1 MNPLPSVPLRHPM
14 PLPRSL
20 RPVAGEWFASYL
32 DRLAHHL
39 DVPLIT
45 LLQRVGI
52 TSAERMSDVP
62 AGYGAYLVPDA
73 LAAFARATHLT
84 TTQARALL
92 LERYHDVCLDFS
104 PLYRGEVKQLGA
116 IGLSEWVYASG
127 SHLCPACIEDDG
139 AWQVAWKLPW
149 SFMCVKH
156 ANLLAPE
163 CPNCELR
170 FAAWRRDGQLRP
182 LFGSQVPEPGLC
194 TNTGPSSGKRGVRA
208 GQCRHDLRKV
218 DVVAV
223 QPGSQLSR
231 VQARIDETLEAGSAT
246 LAGTT
251 VAAPEFFRVLRG
263 TVALLMY
270 AATAKDVV
278 SLIEGTVP
286 RAVQES
292 LERWFDTRDA
302 NLARLRRT
310 KEVAARAGE
319 KRRIAPQ
326 KLTAFA
332 PTDPALMGG
341 LLSAAT
347 AYLDADSVMEAAHRM
362 APLLEMGSARGGR
375 TSSFITRLGLP
386 PFFTQLYSLQFD
398 SKREYLFD
406 PRRPAQTASKGSY
419 RFEPRHIPQLFW
431 RGEYDSRFRRFF
443 EGLALREET
452 VRLTL
457 SVLLA
462 ELVVD
467 GSRAEALKALGVERS
482 AVRGGVD
489 KTIFLLRERGDA
501 LEAFAE
507 LHAVAEALS
516 TGDQLVDYADRR
528 TRFATFTC
536 VPPVDWAYIAKRANI
551 NPGLAGGRDEFVAT
565 MAWERLTGSDWR
577 HAPAMRFRAGNERAS
592 RETYLRFANSAT
604 AEFAAMMALYVQ
616 YLAQGGEQDRFVYWA
631 RPDILKRSGLDE
643 GYGYGP
649 AHVPQLYW
657 RDEYEDHFERFFQPL
672 GVAAPTGRAAVSVA
686 LLELVLSMPRAQ
698 SGALIGIDERSI
710 RGGVSAA
717 LQRVWAGEHA
727 VAFEER
733 LTASAEELGRNEVRV
748 VYQERRAR
756 LAGFTNI
763 PEADWRG
770 ICKRA
775 GAHVGRK
782 NVRSVHAAAW
792 LWAELMQQDVRDSPA
807 FKALVRNPHQDY
819 GIHQKFVRE
828 QIPRMGIV
836 LLEYGEAH
844 IERSAIS
851 GNAESRTKE
860 APNSWNG

>member
-1 MNPLPSVPLRHPM
+1 MNPMLSASSRHPM
-14 PLPRSL
+14 PLPRSI

-52 TSAERMSDVP
+52 TSTERMSDVP
-62 AGYGAYLVPDA
+62 AGYGAYLAPEA
-73 LAAFARATHLT
+73 LTAFARATHLT
-84 TTQARALL
+84 TPQARGLL

-104 PLYRGEVKQLGA
+104 ALYRGEVTHLGA
-116 IGLSEWVYASG
+116 LGLSEWVYASG
-127 SHLCPACIEDDG
+127 SHVCPACIEEDG
-139 AWQVAWKLPW
+139 GGWRVAWKLPW

-156 ANLLAPE
+156 SNLLAAE
-163 CPNCELR
+163 CPQCELR

-182 LFGSQVPEPGLC
+182 MFGSQVPKPGLC

-208 GQCRHDLRKV
+208 GQCRHDLRTV
-218 DVVAV
+218 DVVPV
-223 QPGSQLSR
+223 QPGSELSR
-231 VQARIDETLEAGSAT
+231 VQARIDEVLEAGSAT

-263 TVALLMY
+263 TVALIMY
-270 AATAKDVV
+270 AASAKDVS
-278 SLIEGTVP
+278 SLVGETAP
-286 RAVQES
+286 REVKES

-302 NLARLRRT
+302 TLARLQRS
-310 KEVAARAGE
+310 KEVAAQAGE

-326 KLTAFA
+326 KMTAFA
-332 PTDPALMGG
+332 PADPALMGG

-347 AYLDADSVMEAAHRM
+347 AYLDAGSVMEAAHRM

-386 PFFTQLYSLQFD
+386 PFFMQLYALRFD
-398 SKREYLFD
+398 TKREYLFD

-419 RFEPRHIPQLFW
+419 AFEPRHIPQLFW
-431 RGEYDSRFRRFF
+431 RGEYDSRFRKFF

-462 ELVVD
+462 ELVVG

-489 KTIFLLRERGDA
+489 KAIFLLRERGAA

-516 TGDQLVDYADRR
+516 TSERLVDYAQRR

-536 VPPVDWAYIAKRANI
+536 VPPVDWAFIAKRATM
-551 NPGLAGGRDEFVAT
+551 NPGLAGGRDEFAAT
-565 MAWERLTGSDWR
+565 MAWEQLTGSDWR
-577 HAPAMRFRAGNERAS
+577 GAPALRFRTGNEGAS

-616 YLAQGGEQDRFVYWA
+616 YLADGGELDGFVYWA
-631 RPDILKRSGLDE
+631 SPEILERHGLE
-643 GYGYGP
+643 GGYGFGP
-649 AHVPQLYW
+649 VHVPQLFW
-657 RDEYEDHFERFFQPL
+657 RDQYDAHFERFFQAL
-672 GVAAPTGRAAVSVA
+672 GVSAPTGRAAVSVA

-698 SGALIGIDERSI
+698 IGALIGIDERNI

-717 LQRVWAGEHA
+717 LQRIRAGEHA
-727 VAFEER
+727 AAFEER
-733 LTASAEELGRNEVRV
+733 LTASAAALGRNEARV
-748 VYQERRAR
+748 DFRERGAR

-763 PEADWRG
+763 PEAECRD
-770 ICKRA
+770 ICKCA
-775 GAHVGRK
+775 GVHVGRR
-782 NVRSVHAAAW
+782 NVRSAHAAAW
-792 LWAELMQQDVRDSPA
+792 IWAELMQQDVRDSPA
-807 FKALVRNPHQDY
+807 FKALVRNTHQDY

-828 QIPRMGIV
+828 QAPIMKGT
-836 LLEYGEAH
+836 LLEYGESLLH
-844 IERSAIS
+844 
-851 GNAESRTKE
+851 
-860 APNSWNG
+860 P